1 MDQMSTGAAAT
12 LRDPRVRR
20 RLGDLLWPPQ
30 PRRAVAGIRSLPW
43 LLGRGPSLGV
53 LPHLHARWRPD
64 RVALHDRHGSLTW
77 AELDQRVNRL
87 AAVMEASPQL
97 PPGAKVAVLLRNG
110 REWVEA
116 ILAAQK
122 VGRVVLPINTWG
134 RAGEVGAILEREQP
148 GMIIYDVRHA
158 EALEEVEQG
167 PRLVAVGEPA
177 EGVASS
183 EDYERLL
190 AAAEPRPPAPFTR
203 ERGSTRIILQ
213 TSGTTGTPKGAVR
226 ETGGGE
232 TAALLGVLSMVPF
245 DEDDVVLVPAPLFHA
260 FGLLTFSLTLLVGAT
275 TVLPDGFDAA
285 ETFGLV
291 ERHRATGLAAVPVML
306 RRMLQTDD
314 PAAEQAD
321 LSSLRALLASG
332 DAMPPELRADI
343 AERFGP
349 VLHDLYGSTE
359 AGWVAVA
366 TPDVLADR
374 PDSAGRTV
382 PGVEVRVLDEDDR
395 EVPAREH
402 GEIHVT
408 SAARFKGYTHESSSD
423 DGAVATGDL
432 GYLDEDG
439 LVYVAGRA
447 DDMVIIGGENV
458 YPVEVE
464 AVIDQIDAVEDAAVI
479 GVDDEDLG
487 QVLAAFVTG
496 EVDPDQVRDRCKDQL
511 ASFKVPRQVEVLD
524 ALPRTTTGKLRR
536 GELADHLEG

>member
-1 MDQMSTGAAAT
+1 MDEMGTGAAAT

-87 AAVMEASPQL
+87 AAVMASSPQL
-97 PPGAKVAVLLRNG
+97 PAGAKVAVLLRNG

-116 ILAAQK
+116 VLAAQK

-158 EALEEVEQG
+158 EALEEVEPG
-167 PRLVAVGEPA
+167 PRLVAVGDPA
-177 EGVASS
+177 VGVASS

-314 PAAEQAD
+314 PAAEEAD

-366 TPDVLADR
+366 TPEVLADR

-382 PGVEVRVLDEDDR
+382 PGVEVRILDEDER
-395 EVPAREH
+395 EVAAGEH

-432 GYLDEDG
+432 GYVDEDG

-464 AVIDQIDAVEDAAVI
+464 AVIDQIDAVDDAAVI

-496 EVDPDQVRDRCKDQL
+496 EVAPDQVRDRCKQEL

-524 ALPRTTTGKLRR
+524 SLPRTTTGKLRR
-536 GELADHLEG
+536 GELADHLDG